1 MKKAPRTNTL
11 ELMGRHI
18 LIVDDEPYLLRILS
32 FKLRR
37 EGYETLESR
46 SAEEAERLIVDNC
59 VDLIIL
65 DVALATPTNGF
76 DLAAKLQ
83 RNSKTRHIPVI
94 MLTARGFSSDVL
106 RGREVGAAGYITK
119 PFSTEE
125 VIARVKA
132 ILG

>member
-1 MKKAPRTNTL
+1 
-11 ELMGRHI
+11 MGRLV

-37 EGYETLESR
+37 EGYETLEAR
-46 SAEEAERLIVDNC
+46 SAEDAERVIRERP

-76 DLAAKLQ
+76 DLAAKLG
-83 RNSKTRHIPVI
+83 RSDSTRHIPIV
-94 MLTARGFSSDVL
+94 MLTARGFSSDVI

-119 PFSTEE
+119 PFSTSE
-125 VIARVKA
+125 VIHKVRS
-132 ILG
+132 ILGA